1 MDEERLQGVVKDS
14 SCVYIYI
21 YIYIY
26 RHIDEFVF
34 LGSLAL
40 NNAAVQ
46 KGLARK
52 CHVPSDSQD
61 R

>member
-1 MDEERLQGVVKDS
+1 M
-14 SCVYIYI
+14 CVYIYI
-21 YIYIY
+21 YIYVY